1 MVSTLPLALFGTL
14 GPAELLIIF
23 AILLLIFGASKLPQ
37 LGSALGK
44 TIRGFKEEMRQE
56 AEAGS
61 KPPPAEPTA
70 GFCPKC
76 GAPRSD
82 AEAAFCPKCGHKLS

>member
-1 MVSTLPLALFGTL
+1 MSFLPLALFGTL
-14 GPAELLIIF
+14 GPGELLVIF

-56 AEAGS
+56 AEGPS
-61 KPPPAEPTA
+61 KAPPSENAF

-76 GAPRSD
+76 GAPRPD
-82 AEAAFCPKCGHKLS
+82 AEAAFCPKCGQKLA

>member
-1 MVSTLPLALFGTL
+1 MSILPLALFGTL
-14 GPAELLIIF
+14 GPAELLVIF

-56 AEAGS
+56 AEGAS
-61 KPPPAEPTA
+61 KTPPAENA
-70 GFCPKC
+70 FGFCPKC
-76 GAPRSD
+76 GAPRPD
-82 AEAAFCPKCGHKLS
+82 GEAAFCPKCGEKLA